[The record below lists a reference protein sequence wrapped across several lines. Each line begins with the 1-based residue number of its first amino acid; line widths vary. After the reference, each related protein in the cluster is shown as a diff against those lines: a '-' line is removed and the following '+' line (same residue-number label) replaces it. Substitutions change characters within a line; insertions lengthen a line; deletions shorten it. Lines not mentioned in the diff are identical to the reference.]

1 MLEFKN
7 VTKYFQDGNQKIEAV
22 KPTTLKFNKNELI
35 AIIGPSGSGKS
46 TFLTMAGALQ
56 TPSSGDIIIN
66 NREVSQMSQ
75 KALANTRMQ
84 EIGFILQATNLVP
97 FLTVKQQFKLLEKQK
112 KDVLSQTDYNQLMS
126 QLNLEA
132 IENKLPS
139 EISGGQK
146 QRVAIAK
153 ALYTKP
159 SIILADEPTAS
170 LDTENAMEVM
180 KILKEQTLDKNKTCI
195 VVTHDERLTTYCDKV
210 YHMEDGALNL
220 TYFLEMK
227 LALLV
232 PCLVFLKY
240 HF

>member
-7 VTKYFQDGNQKIEAV
+7 VTKSFKDGNQTIEAV
-22 KPTTLKFNKNELI
+22 KPTSLKFNKNELI

-56 TPSSGDIIIN
+56 TPTSGEIIIN
-66 NREVSQMSQ
+66 DKQVSQLSL
-75 KALANTRMQ
+75 KELAKTRMQ

-97 FLTVKQQFKLLEKQK
+97 FLNVKQQFKLLQKQK
-112 KDVLSQTDYNQLMS
+112 KDVLDEASYNQLVK
-126 QLNLEA
+126 QLDIAVL
-132 IENKLPS
+132 ENKLPS

-170 LDTENAMEVM
+170 LDTNNAMEVM
-180 KILKEQTLDKNKTCI
+180 KILKEQTMEQNKTCI
-195 VVTHDERLTTYCDKV
+195 VVTHDERLTEYCDSV
-210 YHMEDGALNL
+210 YHMEDGML
-220 TYFLEMK
+220 TLTQDNK
-227 LALLV
+227 A
-232 PCLVFLKY
+232 
-240 HF
+240 

>member
-1 MLEFKN
+1 MLEFTN

-22 KPTTLKFNKNELI
+22 KPTSLKFNQKELI

-66 NREVSQMSQ
+66 ESEVSGMSQ
-75 KALANTRMQ
+75 KVLAHTRMQ
-84 EIGFILQATNLVP
+84 EIGFILQATNLVS
-97 FLTVKQQFKLLEKQK
+97 FLTVKQQFKLLKKQK
-112 KDVLSQTDYNQLMS
+112 KNVLSEDEYNQLMS
-126 QLNLEA
+126 QLNLET

-153 ALYTKP
+153 ALYTQP

-170 LDTENAMEVM
+170 LDTQNAMEVM
-180 KILKEQTLDKNKTCI
+180 KILKEQTLRKNKTCI
-195 VVTHDERLTTYCDKV
+195 VVTHDERLTSYCDKV
-210 YHMEDGALNL
+210 YHMEDGV
-220 TYFLEMK
+220 LEQ
-227 LALLV
+227 AQV
-232 PCLVFLKY
+232 
-240 HF
+240 

>member
-22 KPTTLKFNKNELI
+22 KPTILKFNKNELI

-66 NREVSQMSQ
+66 NSEVSQMSQ

-220 TYFLEMK
+220 T
-227 LALLV
+227 
-232 PCLVFLKY
+232 
-240 HF
+240 

>member
-22 KPTTLKFNKNELI
+22 KPTTLKFNQNELT

-46 TFLTMAGALQ
+46 TCLTMAGALQ

-75 KALANTRMQ
+75 KALARTRMQ

-97 FLTVKQQFKLLEKQK
+97 FLTVKQQFILLKKQK
-112 KDVLSQTDYNQLMS
+112 KDVLTAEDYNQLIS
-126 QLNLEA
+126 QLNLETL
-132 IENKLPS
+132 ENKLPS

-170 LDTENAMEVM
+170 LDTKNAMEVM
-180 KILKEQTLDKNKTCI
+180 KILKEQTKEKHKTCI
-195 VVTHDERLTTYCDKV
+195 VVTHDERLTAYCDKV
-210 YHMEDGALNL
+210 YHMEDGIL
-220 TYFLEMK
+220 TLT
-227 LALLV
+227 
-232 PCLVFLKY
+232 
-240 HF
+240 

>member
-7 VTKYFQDGNQKIEAV
+7 VTKSFKDGNQTIEAV
-22 KPTTLKFNKNELI
+22 KPTSLKFNKNELI

-56 TPSSGDIIIN
+56 TPTSGEIIIN
-66 NREVSQMSQ
+66 DKQVSQLSL
-75 KALANTRMQ
+75 KELAKTRMQ

-97 FLTVKQQFKLLEKQK
+97 FLNVKQQFKLLQKQK
-112 KDVLSQTDYNQLMS
+112 KDVLDEASYNQLVK
-126 QLNLEA
+126 QLDIAVL
-132 IENKLPS
+132 ENKLPS

-170 LDTENAMEVM
+170 LDTNNAMEVM
-180 KILKEQTLDKNKTCI
+180 KILKEQTMEQNKTCI
-195 VVTHDERLTTYCDKV
+195 VVTHDERLTEYCDSV
-210 YHMEDGALNL
+210 YHMEDGML
-220 TYFLEMK
+220 TLTQDNK
-227 LALLV
+227 S
-232 PCLVFLKY
+232 
-240 HF
+240 

>member
-7 VTKYFQDGNQKIEAV
+7 VTKSFKDGNQTIEAV
-22 KPTTLKFNKNELI
+22 KPTSLKFNKNELI

-56 TPSSGDIIIN
+56 TPTSGEIIIN
-66 NREVSQMSQ
+66 DKQVSQLSL
-75 KALANTRMQ
+75 KELAKTRMQ

-97 FLTVKQQFKLLEKQK
+97 FLNVKQQFKLLQKQK
-112 KDVLSQTDYNQLMS
+112 KDVLDEASYNQLVK
-126 QLNLEA
+126 QLDIAVL
-132 IENKLPS
+132 ENKLPS

-170 LDTENAMEVM
+170 LDTNNAMEVM
-180 KILKEQTLDKNKTCI
+180 KILKEQTMEQNKTCI
-195 VVTHDERLTTYCDKV
+195 VVTHDERLTEYCDSI
-210 YHMEDGALNL
+210 YHMEDGML
-220 TYFLEMK
+220 TLTQDNK
-227 LALLV
+227 S
-232 PCLVFLKY
+232 
-240 HF
+240 

>member
-22 KPTTLKFNKNELI
+22 KPTSLKFNQTELI
-35 AIIGPSGSGKS
+35 EIIGPSGSGKS

-56 TPSSGDIIIN
+56 TPTSGEILIN
-66 NREVSQMSQ
+66 GKEVSQMSQ

-97 FLTVKQQFKLLEKQK
+97 FLTVKQQFKLLAKQK
-112 KDVLSQTDYNQLMS
+112 KDVLSQTEYKQLMS

-153 ALYTKP
+153 ALYTQP

-170 LDTENAMEVM
+170 LDTQNAMEVM
-180 KILKEQTLDKNKTCI
+180 EILKAQTSEKNKTCI
-195 VVTHDERLTTYCDKV
+195 VVTHDERLTSYCDKV
-210 YHMEDGALNL
+210 YHMEDGVL
-220 TYFLEMK
+220 TQT
-227 LALLV
+227 
-232 PCLVFLKY
+232 
-240 HF
+240 

>member
-7 VTKYFQDGNQKIEAV
+7 VTKSFKDGNQTIEAV
-22 KPTTLKFNKNELI
+22 KPTSLKFNKNELI

-56 TPSSGDIIIN
+56 TPTSGEIIIN
-66 NREVSQMSQ
+66 DKQVSQLSL
-75 KALANTRMQ
+75 KELAKTRMQ

-97 FLTVKQQFKLLEKQK
+97 FLNVKQQFKLLQKQK
-112 KDVLSQTDYNQLMS
+112 KDVLDEASYNQLVK
-126 QLNLEA
+126 QLDIAVL
-132 IENKLPS
+132 ENKLPS

-170 LDTENAMEVM
+170 LDTNNAMEVM
-180 KILKEQTLDKNKTCI
+180 KILKEQTVEQNKTCI
-195 VVTHDERLTTYCDKV
+195 VVTHDERLTEYCDSV
-210 YHMEDGALNL
+210 YHMEDGML
-220 TYFLEMK
+220 TLTQDNK
-227 LALLV
+227 A
-232 PCLVFLKY
+232 
-240 HF
+240 

>member
-22 KPTTLKFNKNELI
+22 KPTSLKFNQTELI

-56 TPSSGDIIIN
+56 TPTSGEILIN
-66 NREVSQMSQ
+66 GKEVSQMSQ

-97 FLTVKQQFKLLEKQK
+97 FLTVKQQFKLLAKQK
-112 KDVLSQTDYNQLMS
+112 KDVLSQTEYKQLMS

-153 ALYTKP
+153 ALYTQP

-170 LDTENAMEVM
+170 LDTQNAMEVM
-180 KILKEQTLDKNKTCI
+180 GILKAQTSEKNKTCI
-195 VVTHDERLTTYCDKV
+195 VVTHDERLTSYCDKV
-210 YHMEDGALNL
+210 YHMEDGVL
-220 TYFLEMK
+220 T
-227 LALLV
+227 
-232 PCLVFLKY
+232 
-240 HF
+240 HT

>member
-22 KPTTLKFNKNELI
+22 KPTSLKFNQTELI

-56 TPSSGDIIIN
+56 TPTSGEILIN
-66 NREVSQMSQ
+66 GKEVSQMSQ

-97 FLTVKQQFKLLEKQK
+97 FLTVKQQFKLLAKQK
-112 KDVLSQTDYNQLMS
+112 KDVLSQTEYKQLMS

-153 ALYTKP
+153 ALYTQP

-170 LDTENAMEVM
+170 LDTQNAMEVM
-180 KILKEQTLDKNKTCI
+180 EILKAQTSEKIKRVLWLHMMNDLHPI
-195 VVTHDERLTTYCDKV
+195 VTRFIIWKMAC
-210 YHMEDGALNL
+210 
-220 TYFLEMK
+220 
-227 LALLV
+227 
-232 PCLVFLKY
+232 
-240 HF
+240 

>member
-7 VTKYFQDGNQKIEAV
+7 VTKSFKDGNQTIEAV
-22 KPTTLKFNKNELI
+22 KPTSLKFNKNELI

-56 TPSSGDIIIN
+56 TPTSGEIIIN
-66 NREVSQMSQ
+66 DKQVSQLSL
-75 KALANTRMQ
+75 KELAKTRMQ

-97 FLTVKQQFKLLEKQK
+97 FLNVKQQFKLLQKQK
-112 KDVLSQTDYNQLMS
+112 KDVLDEASYNQLVK
-126 QLNLEA
+126 QLDISVL
-132 IENKLPS
+132 ENKLPS

-170 LDTENAMEVM
+170 LDTNNAMEVM
-180 KILKEQTLDKNKTCI
+180 KILKEQTVEQNKTCI
-195 VVTHDERLTTYCDKV
+195 VVTHDERLTEYCDSV
-210 YHMEDGALNL
+210 YHMEDGML
-220 TYFLEMK
+220 TLTQDNK
-227 LALLV
+227 A
-232 PCLVFLKY
+232 
-240 HF
+240 

>member
-7 VTKYFQDGNQKIEAV
+7 VTKSFKDGNQTIEAV
-22 KPTTLKFNKNELI
+22 KPTSLKFNKNELI

-56 TPSSGDIIIN
+56 TPTSGEIIIN
-66 NREVSQMSQ
+66 DKQVSQLSL
-75 KALANTRMQ
+75 KELAKTRMQ

-97 FLTVKQQFKLLEKQK
+97 FLNVKQQFKLLQKQK
-112 KDVLSQTDYNQLMS
+112 KDVLDEGSYNQLVK
-126 QLNLEA
+126 QLDIAVL
-132 IENKLPS
+132 ENKLPS

-170 LDTENAMEVM
+170 LDTNNAMEVM
-180 KILKEQTLDKNKTCI
+180 KILKEQTMEQNKTCI
-195 VVTHDERLTTYCDKV
+195 VVTHDERLTEYCDSV
-210 YHMEDGALNL
+210 YHMEDGML
-220 TYFLEMK
+220 TLTQDNK
-227 LALLV
+227 S
-232 PCLVFLKY
+232 
-240 HF
+240 